1 MYIYCN
7 FELFDAYRTIFV
19 IDETGK
25 KTKVDCVDQA
35 FFPQAII
42 KNCEEYK
49 TNQIKLSGSKSFLK
63 PIVEDVLTYAKMKY
77 SNRDY
82 EIEVI

>member
-7 FELFDAYRTIFV
+7 FELFDAYQTIFV
-19 IDETGK
+19 VDEDGR

-42 KNCEEYK
+42 KNSEEYK

-82 EIEVI
+82 KIEVI

>member
-7 FELFDAYRTIFV
+7 FELFDAYQTIFV
-19 IDETGK
+19 VDEDGR
-25 KTKVDCVDQA
+25 KTQVDCVDQA

-82 EIEVI
+82 KIEVI